1 MVFDGQTDASTGL
14 ACHDCHTASALFQT
28 RKQALISMT
37 DHGEPKAC
45 FVCRNDQK
53 AFNDCQKRPRKH

>member
-1 MVFDGQTDASTGL
+1 MVFDGQTNASTGL

-45 FVCRNDQK
+45 FACHNGQK
-53 AFNDCQKRPRKH
+53 TFNACQEYYRKY